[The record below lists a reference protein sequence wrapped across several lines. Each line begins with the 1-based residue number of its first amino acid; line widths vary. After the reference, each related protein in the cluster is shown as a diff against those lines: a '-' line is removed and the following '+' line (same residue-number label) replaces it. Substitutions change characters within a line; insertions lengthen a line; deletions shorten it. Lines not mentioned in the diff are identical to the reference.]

1 MYITNFACT
10 YKLHDEE
17 DQEDVYRAQ
26 FLQAFNLN
34 EWDDNKINEETDKQA
49 VIARGKLL
57 DFQTNTKNNVHSE
70 KIEIV
75 KK

>member
-34 EWDDNKINEETDKQA
+34 EWDDNKINEETDKLYSLC
-49 VIARGKLL
+49 K
-57 DFQTNTKNNVHSE
+57 TKRNSQY
-70 KIEIV
+70 
-75 KK
+75 